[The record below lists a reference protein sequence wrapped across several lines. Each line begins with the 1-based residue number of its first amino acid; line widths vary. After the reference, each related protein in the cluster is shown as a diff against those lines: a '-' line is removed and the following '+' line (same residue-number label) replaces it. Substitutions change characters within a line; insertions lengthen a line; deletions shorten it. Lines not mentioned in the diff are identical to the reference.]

1 MPTRAE
7 AIAAWTAHYEG
18 NLAAARDRLAHM
30 AKHGTPEGH
39 IAERAGAAIALTPR
53 ENRCEHYGDRTY
65 CVQCLT
71 ERRATARAEREAERE
86 QRREQE
92 RREARAAAYAEQQ
105 G

>member
-7 AIAAWTAHYEG
+7 AIAAWTAHYEA
-18 NLAAARDRLAHM
+18 NLVAARDRLAHM

-53 ENRCEHYGDRTY
+53 ENRCEHYGDRTN

-71 ERRATARAEREAERE
+71 ERRATEAAEREAERNEQRE
-86 QRREQE
+86 QRR
-92 RREARAAAYAEQQ
+92 REAEAAADAARP